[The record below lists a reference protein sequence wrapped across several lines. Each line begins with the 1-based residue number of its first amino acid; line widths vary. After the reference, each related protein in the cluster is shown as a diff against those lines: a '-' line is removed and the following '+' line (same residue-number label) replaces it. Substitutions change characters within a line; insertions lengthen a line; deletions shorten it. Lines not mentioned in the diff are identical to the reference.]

1 MNPRRFAVNPVRLK
15 LPTYFHSLRVGVA
28 ICSILCV
35 SDAAWS
41 QTAMPPL
48 SRGNVIVNQDV
59 LESLGPPP
67 TNAEP
72 TPLTPPHT
80 TTVKAPAAPTTSS
93 GKPQSQFFGPPG
105 IGAAAAAPKPV
116 YTPPPQR
123 AAAATPA
130 PTPAP
135 TPKPVASTPAPTPTP
150 PPATPVAT
158 ATPKPAATAPV
169 ESETAAPPTPTVAQ
183 GNRQPVGQVP
193 PPAPPPPAKIPDV
206 APAPAQTQTASLA
219 SPSYPSAPPV
229 SQASVPF
236 AIDSADLTDA
246 SKKAVAGIV
255 AKMAGSTD
263 ARLKLSAYASGS
275 PETISQTRR
284 LSLSR
289 ALAVRSYLIE
299 QGVKSTRIDVL
310 ALGNQ
315 VEGGGSADRV
325 DLAVVAP

>member
-1 MNPRRFAVNPVRLK
+1 M
-15 LPTYFHSLRVGVA
+15 GVA
-28 ICSILCV
+28 ICSILCL

-72 TPLTPPHT
+72 TLLTPPHT
-80 TTVKAPAAPTTSS
+80 ATAQAPAAPVTSS

-105 IGAAAAAPKPV
+105 IGAAAAAPKPT

-123 AAAATPA
+123 TATATPTPAPVTTPA

-150 PPATPVAT
+150 AAPAPVAA

-169 ESETAAPPTPTVAQ
+169 ESETPPPPTPAPPTPTVAQ

-193 PPAPPPPAKIPDV
+193 PPAPSPPAKIPDV
-206 APAPAQTQTASLA
+206 TPAPAQTQTASLA

-255 AKMAGSTD
+255 AKMASSTD
-263 ARLKLSAYASGS
+263 ARLKLSAYASGT